1 VAKRRVVRLR
11 VVHGASDKE
20 KRRLARNWKISQAL
34 MGNQNG
40 RGNRR
45 RVAREMAR
53 PKRVG
58 DDLTRCFMAF
68 WDGQGELEIAF
79 GERLAEAFVT
89 LVSNVEKDQ
98 QLLELLV
105 AADDALSDLLSAIWK
120 RRAGTGPEEA
130 VPQPEK
136 PE

>member
-1 VAKRRVVRLR
+1 VAKKGRFVRLR
-11 VVHGASDKE
+11 LVRGDRDKE
-20 KRRLARNWKISQAL
+20 ARRLARNWKISQAL

-40 RGNRR
+40 RGSRR
-45 RVAREMAR
+45 RIAGDMAR
-53 PKRVG
+53 PKWVG
-58 DDLTRCFMAF
+58 DDLTRCFVPF
-68 WDGQGELEIAF
+68 WDGQGELELAF

-98 QLLELLV
+98 QLLKLLV

-120 RRAGTGPEEA
+120 RHAGA
-130 VPQPEK
+130 VADQAAPGK